1 MVLIRICGSL
11 SIRAWIPISLVVLVF
26 VVLVFVV
33 LVFVVVV
40 SGWGE
45 KELTLSTSKTS
56 VHDAAEGTQ
65 ISIQVPQSSG
75 EMPVME
81 AMRLGLRLVVG
92 IEQKG
97 VEVRLVKV
105 ERLAKERVLE
115 SEASAIVILRQSKLA
130 GEDGGCDR

>member
-1 MVLIRICGSL
+1 M
-11 SIRAWIPISLVVLVF
+11 SLVVLVF

-33 LVFVVVV
+33 VVF
-40 SGWGE
+40 GWGE

-97 VEVRLVKV
+97 VVVRLVKV